1 MKNQI
6 HNQTDIETETKHH
19 DCIKIQRQ
27 NIPSKWRGNTLVPVI
42 IALAISALA
51 TIAFLTQGANLAM
64 ENKVVIAQNEIAA
77 MMSEWNIATQ
87 NTPRPADD
95 DVFNANNTTYGLNI
109 NYTQATD
116 DDAAT
121 IAYTTDSVA
130 ACTEL
135 RSRIPANL
143 EGINATTCNDAE
155 NDDSAVLTI
164 TLN

>member
-19 DCIKIQRQ
+19 ESIRIQRQ

-51 TIAFLTQGANLAM
+51 TIAFLTQGANLAL

-77 MMSEWNIATQ
+77 MMSEWNIVTQ
-87 NTPRPADD
+87 NTATPADE
-95 DVFNANNTTYGLNI
+95 DVFNAANTTYGLNI
-109 NYTQATD
+109 TYTQQQGENDATV
-116 DDAAT
+116 
-121 IAYTTDSVA
+121 AYTTDSDA

-135 RSRIPANL
+135 NSRIPDNL
-143 EGINATTCNDAE
+143 DGVSATVCNG
-155 NDDSAVLTI
+155 AVLTI